1 MDESIDAQ
9 IRAIEEYADKNDI
22 KIVNKFID
30 RAKSATSDK
39 RPAFQ
44 EMIKYCEADNIICL
58 SSGKMRSTL
67 VFPAFPLN

>member
-30 RAKSATSDK
+30 RAKSSK
-39 RPAFQ
+39 RN
-44 EMIKYCEADNIICL
+44 K
-58 SSGKMRSTL
+58 SSKCVRKFGQFT
-67 VFPAFPLN
+67 